1 MYRKNNPLITAPFE
15 VKEGIFAPFS
25 EKSVKI
31 GDNLSFVQR
40 KHKLFPMYLHSFRF
54 IAPKKVSE
62 AQKFA
67 LKFPTADKI
76 ETVADKL
83 RYYRHQKGMY
93 QSDVADYLGIDK
105 STYIDYESPDRDYYS
120 AEVMEKLAE
129 LFEVDVYDLLDD
141 YNKFLYDGQG
151 RNIKGFRKKLKI
163 TQEELARKMNVSL
176 LKVKRWEQNKVRMF
190 KFTWEK
196 LISIQSFFNNEIAI
210 AMMDKY

>member
-1 MYRKNNPLITAPFE
+1 MHRKNNPLITAPFE
-15 VKEGIFAPFS
+15 VKEAIFAPFCD
-25 EKSVKI
+25 EIVKI

-40 KHKLFPMYLHSFRF
+40 KHKLLPMYLHSFRF

-67 LKFPTADKI
+67 LEFPTANKI

-83 RYYRHQKGMY
+83 RYYRHQKGLY

-105 STYIDYESPDRDYYS
+105 GTYIDYENPDRDYYS

-129 LFEVDVYDLLDD
+129 LFCIDVYDLLDD

-151 RNIKGFRKKLKI
+151 KNIKEFRKHLKI
-163 TQEELARKMNVSL
+163 TQEDLAREMNVSL
-176 LKVKRWEQNKVRMF
+176 LKVKRWEQNKVRML

-196 LISIQSFFNNEIAI
+196 FIRLI
-210 AMMDKY
+210 DVKVYL